1 MSMAHHRALRYALSA
16 LLLSGSLL
24 VSGCG
29 GGATA
34 GPSPTGGPS
43 SAAATA
49 DPRPTPA
56 SSTAPARNVPVPAL
70 PEAAKQNTREGF
82 EAFVRHYIDLLDY
95 AYQTGDTKPALAA
108 AAPDCTMC
116 NTITSDVKKTYT
128 TGKWIVGGDLTLE
141 SYASDGTPDVDEIWF
156 AYLKISQ
163 RPFTDFST
171 DGPGGSAS
179 GGVANIGASGE
190 FSGGAWRMWDLGKVK
205 GDKS

>member
-1 MSMAHHRALRYALSA
+1 MAHHRALRYALPA

-43 SAAATA
+43 SEAATA

-95 AYQTGDTKPALAA
+95 AYQTGDTKPALAVA
-108 AAPDCTMC
+108 DPGCNMC
-116 NTITSDVKKTYT
+116 NTITKDASTISVQS
-128 TGKWIVGGDLTLE
+128 WLVGGRLQ
-141 SYASDGTPDVDEIWF
+141 ASEISVDASPDIDSIWL
-156 AYLKISQ
+156 AYLSLTQ
-163 RPFTDFST
+163 APYVDYAPT
-171 DGPGGSAS
+171 GPLATTSPSPLKGL
-179 GGVANIGASGE
+179 VARGE
-190 FSGGAWRMWDLGKVK
+190 FTEGAWRMFDLGTPK
-205 GDKS
+205 GAKK

>member
-1 MSMAHHRALRYALSA
+1 MAHHRALRYALPA

-29 GGATA
+29 GGASA
-34 GPSPTGGPS
+34 GPSPTEGPS
-43 SAAATA
+43 SEAATA

-108 AAPDCTMC
+108 AASDCTMC
-116 NTITSDVKKTYT
+116 NTITGDVTKTYAA
-128 TGKWIVGGDLTLE
+128 GKWIVGGDLTLE
-141 SYASDGTPDVDEIWF
+141 DYASDGTPDIDEIWF
-156 AYLKISQ
+156 AYVKIKQ
-163 RPFTDFST
+163 LPFTDFSPA
-171 DGPGGSAS
+171 GAGGSAP
-179 GGVANIGASGE
+179 GGLANIGASGE
-190 FSGGAWRMWDLGKVK
+190 FHNGAWRMWDLGKVK